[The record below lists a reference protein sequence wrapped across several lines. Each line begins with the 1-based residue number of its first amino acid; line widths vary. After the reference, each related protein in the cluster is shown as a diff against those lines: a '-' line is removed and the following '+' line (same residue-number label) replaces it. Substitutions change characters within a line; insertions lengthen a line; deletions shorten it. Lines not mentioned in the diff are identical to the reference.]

1 MLQLDEL
8 KANWTTDSTID
19 TDNLGEASLY
29 TANLHQKY
37 LNILTEYK
45 LRLFKLDK
53 EFLQLKGLRMRY
65 YMGQLTK
72 EELTQHK
79 WYQYPYKTPLK
90 SELEKLLETDEYL
103 LALTDKQSYLKF
115 CFEYCEEVMK
125 ALRDRNWIIR
135 NTIEIRKFEAGI

>member
-8 KANWTTDSTID
+8 KQQWTEDSIID
-19 TDNLGEASLY
+19 SEDLSSASLY

-53 EFLQLKGLRMRY
+53 EYLLLKGMRMRY
-65 YMGQLTK
+65 YNGQLTR
-72 EELTQHK
+72 EELLQNR
-79 WYQYPYKTPLK
+79 WSPYPYKTPLK
-90 SELEKLLETDEYL
+90 SELEKLLETDEHL